1 MSEVKQFQVIISRMY
16 PLSIITQERNE
27 EAKKLDAQIEI
38 GQVHKYYKQRNL
50 IQVWLGQRGKV
61 FISF

>member
-50 IQVWLGQRGKV
+50 IQV
-61 FISF
+61 